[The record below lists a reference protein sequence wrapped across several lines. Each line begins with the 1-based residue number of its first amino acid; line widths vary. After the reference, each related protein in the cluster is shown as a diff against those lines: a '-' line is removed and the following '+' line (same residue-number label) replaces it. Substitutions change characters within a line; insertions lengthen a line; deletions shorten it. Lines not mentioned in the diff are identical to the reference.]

1 MPKLRP
7 RARIIRTIGD
17 QLISGP
23 EAALIELVKNSFD
36 ADSPVANI
44 KILPRGTAEPGGM
57 IQVSDE
63 GHGMS
68 KSEIIGRWFEPA
80 TDDKLQRR
88 TSPGGRS
95 MLGAKGI
102 GRFAAARLGRFTRV
116 ESTHS
121 SGSTRS
127 LVTVEIDW
135 NWFTAETYLDQ
146 IDIPVEETELSPKSK
161 ASPGVDIYISDLR
174 DPWTEK
180 ALESLIRELRRLAS
194 PVKTRE
200 EDFSIRLD
208 ITAFTVASHGFDG
221 QELLSRSNLIS
232 DGADRFEEEDPFL
245 IRPFGLQEQADYLLS
260 GNFDSKGGFAGTF
273 VIQRGDARPQALTIN
288 APPMKLEEASCGAF
302 HLRIN
307 IYDRETDALRS
318 LFARMGLDLDRI
330 GLLNARRILTENAGI
345 SIFRKD
351 FRIRPYGDPKNDW
364 LELESQRVQDPSR
377 KLGISQVSGLV
388 QVGDEQSSSLIE
400 RSSREGLEHNGAF
413 ERLKSL
419 IQNVLLHAEE
429 RRFEFRNKAGISRA
443 LPGNLENL
451 RAAASLRRVAQV
463 AKNLPQAYREKVED
477 AINQDS
483 AELAEELKQ
492 IDQYQQ
498 ILQSRAALGLVLAE
512 VVHEGRRFLN
522 PVASSAKAILD
533 GKEWLLE
540 DSKRGEVYR
549 RQFPENAQ
557 SVHDGVRDLA
567 RLFKKLDPISGR
579 KRGRPGKISVCQVI
593 QRALDLFQDVISSG
607 EIRLELDCDSTLV
620 AYGYE
625 EDIQAALMNII
636 DNGLFWLASG
646 DQPRKMNIDVTSNAK
661 GIRISIRNNG
671 PLIAESYFERLFEA
685 GFTLKSSGTGLGLA
699 ISREAMRRSKGDVS
713 FDQDSPETKF
723 EITIP
728 RFEN

>member
-1 MPKLRP
+1 LPILRP

-36 ADSPVANI
+36 ADSPVVNI
-44 KILPRGTAEPGGM
+44 KILPRGSVELGGM
-57 IQVSDE
+57 ILVSDE

-68 KSEIIGRWFEPA
+68 KSDIIGRWFEPA

-88 TSPGGRS
+88 TSPGGRP

-121 SGSTRS
+121 SGRTRS
-127 LVTVEIDW
+127 LVIVEIDW
-135 NWFTAETYLDQ
+135 SWFTAERYLDQ
-146 IDIPVEETELSPKSK
+146 IEIPVEETTLSPKSK
-161 ASPGVDIYISDLR
+161 ALPGVDIYIRDLR

-200 EDFSIRLD
+200 ENFSIRLD
-208 ITAFTVASHGFDG
+208 ISAFTVASHGFDG
-221 QELLSRSNLIS
+221 QKLLSRSNLIS
-232 DGADRFEEEDPFL
+232 DGADGIEEDDPFL
-245 IRPFGLQEQADYLLS
+245 IRPFALQEQADYSLS
-260 GNFDSKGGFAGTF
+260 GDFDSKGNFTGTF
-273 VIQRGDARPQALTIN
+273 VIQRGDAQLQTLKVQ
-288 APPMKLEEASCGAF
+288 APPMKLEEESCGAF
-302 HLRIN
+302 HLQIN
-307 IYDRETDALRS
+307 IYDRETDALRG

-351 FRIRPYGDPKNDW
+351 FRIRPYGEPENDW

-388 QVGDEQSSSLIE
+388 QVGDEQSSGLVE
-400 RSSREGLEHNGAF
+400 RSSREGLEHNGPF

-419 IQNVLLHAEE
+419 IQNVLIHAEE
-429 RRFEFRNKAGISRA
+429 RRFDFRAKAGISRA

-463 AKNLPQAYREKVED
+463 AKTLPQVHREKVEE

-533 GKEWLLE
+533 GRDWVVEN
-540 DSKRGEVYR
+540 SKRGEVYR

-557 SVHDGVRDLA
+557 AIHDGVRDLG

-579 KRGRPGKISVCQVI
+579 KRGRPGKIVVCQVI
-593 QRALDLFQDVISSG
+593 QRSLDLFQDVISSNAILLG
-607 EIRLELDCDSTLV
+607 VDCDSTLV

-625 EDIQAALMNII
+625 EDLQAALMNTI
-636 DNGLFWLASG
+636 DNGLFWLATG
-646 DQPRKMNIDVTSNAK
+646 DQPREMNIDVSANART
-661 GIRISIRNNG
+661 IRISIKNNG
-671 PLIAESYFERLFEA
+671 PVIAPSYFERLFEA

-699 ISREAMRRSKGDVS
+699 ISREAMRRSKGDVY
-713 FDQDSPETKF
+713 FDQDSVETKF
-723 EITIP
+723 VISIP
-728 RFEN
+728 RFEK